1 MSFRG
6 IQCLEI
12 RHLNQHYQAF
22 LTVYFYR
29 RFKISC
35 NQAASTFALQKYM
48 EYLKVDNNPDDL
60 LRYQDIRNLIQ
71 TQIVDYLIY

>member
-1 MSFRG
+1 
-6 IQCLEI
+6 II
-12 RHLNQHYQAF
+12 RHSLPYIF
-22 LTVYFYR
+22 IEGLKSPVT
-29 RFKISC
+29 K
-35 NQAASTFALQKYM
+35 AASTFALQKYM

>member
-1 MSFRG
+1 
-6 IQCLEI
+6 
-12 RHLNQHYQAF
+12 
-22 LTVYFYR
+22 
-29 RFKISC
+29 
-35 NQAASTFALQKYM
+35 M